1 MVAKIGRGIVE
12 TGRFGAARM
21 VDWEALHST
30 GEAKSLLLTRLLFFL
45 RGDHSWYKATR
56 TSFYSFRM
64 NRGFYTI
71 MAAQFFSSLADN
83 ALLFVA
89 ISLLTSMNAPA
100 SLTPLLKLSFVL
112 FYVLLAAF
120 VGAFAD
126 SLPKGRV
133 MFIANLIKISGCALM
148 FFTVHPLLAYAVV
161 GFGAAVYSPAKY
173 GILTELLPP
182 EKLVPANG
190 WIEGLTVMSIIL
202 GTVAGGTLVSERG
215 SSFLLGL
222 GMPGI
227 DTGAEAAMAV
237 VVGVYI
243 LAALFNLRIPDT
255 GARYEHQERNPAK
268 LIADF
273 ANCSATLWRDK
284 LGQISLAVTTL
295 FWGAGA
301 TLQFIVL
308 KWAERSLH
316 MPLDKATNLIGVV
329 AIGVALG
336 AAMAARMIPLRKSL
350 TVIPLGII
358 MGLVVCSM
366 VFVTS
371 VNLAYP
377 LLALI
382 GFLSGFFVVPMNALL
397 QHRGHV
403 LMSAGHSIAVQNF
416 NENLSILTMLALY
429 AIMITLNLDLDIII
443 VLFGMSVAGI
453 MYFIGRRHAA
463 NQREHD
469 SLALI
474 GEHKH

>member
-1 MVAKIGRGIVE
+1 
-12 TGRFGAARM
+12 
-21 VDWEALHST
+21 
-30 GEAKSLLLTRLLFFL
+30 
-45 RGDHSWYKATR
+45 
-56 TSFYSFRM
+56 M

-89 ISLLTSMNAPA
+89 IDLLTAMQAPA

-126 SLPKGRV
+126 ALPKGKV
-133 MFIANLIKISGCALM
+133 MFIANLIKVAGCVLM

-182 EKLVPANG
+182 EKLVAANG

-202 GTVAGGTLVSERG
+202 GTVLGGALVSVG
-215 SSFLLGL
+215 VSQYLLAFD
-222 GMPGI
+222 MPFI
-227 DTGAEAAMAV
+227 DTGIDSITEAALCV
-237 VVGVYI
+237 VVVIYV
-243 LAALFNLRIPDT
+243 LATLFNLRIPDT
-255 GARYEHQERNPAK
+255 GARYDHQERNPAK

-273 ANCSATLWRDK
+273 ANCSATLWKDK
-284 LGQISLAVTTL
+284 LGQISLSVTTL

-301 TLQFIVL
+301 TLQLIVL
-308 KWAERSLH
+308 KWAEKSLH
-316 MPLDKATNLIGVV
+316 MPFGKATSLVGVV

-336 AAMAARMIPLRKSL
+336 AVASARTIPLKKSL
-350 TVIPLGII
+350 TVIPLGIA
-358 MGLVVCSM
+358 MGIIVMLM
-366 VFVTS
+366 TMVTS
-371 VNLAYP
+371 VTLAYP
-377 LLALI
+377 LLILI
-382 GFLSGFFVVPMNALL
+382 GMLSGFFVVPMNALL

-429 AIMITLNLDLDIII
+429 ALMISMNLDLNVIII
-443 VLFGMSVAGI
+443 LFGAFVAGI
-453 MYFIGRRHAA
+453 MFMIMRKHAA

>member
-1 MVAKIGRGIVE
+1 
-12 TGRFGAARM
+12 
-21 VDWEALHST
+21 
-30 GEAKSLLLTRLLFFL
+30 
-45 RGDHSWYKATR
+45 
-56 TSFYSFRM
+56 M

-89 ISLLTSMNAPA
+89 IDILVTMNAPA

-126 SLPKGRV
+126 SLLKGRV
-133 MFIANLIKISGCALM
+133 MFIANLIKIFGCGLM
-148 FFTVHPLLAYAVV
+148 FLTVHPLLSYAVV

-182 EKLVPANG
+182 EKLVAANG
-190 WIEGLTVMSIIL
+190 WIEGLTVMSIIF
-202 GTVAGGTLVSERG
+202 GTVLGGALVSDAG
-215 SSFLLGL
+215 STLLLGL
-222 GMPGI
+222 GIPGI
-227 DTGAEAAMAV
+227 DSTSEAAMAIV
-237 VVGVYI
+237 VIIYI

-255 GARYEHQERNPAK
+255 GARYEHQERNPVK

-273 ANCSATLWRDK
+273 ANCSATLWKDK

-316 MPLDKATNLIGVV
+316 MPLDKATSLIGVV
-329 AIGVALG
+329 AIGVAVG
-336 AAMAARMIPLRKSL
+336 AALAAKVIPLKKSL
-350 TVIPLGII
+350 TVIPMGIF
-358 MGLVVCSM
+358 MGLVVTVM
-366 VFVTS
+366 VFVHD
-371 VNLAYP
+371 VIVAYP

-416 NENLSILTMLALY
+416 NENLSILTMLAMY
-429 AIMITLNLDLDIII
+429 AIMITLNLDLNIII
-443 VLFGMSVAGI
+443 VIFGLSIAGI
-453 MYFIGRRHAA
+453 TYLILRRHQE
-463 NQREHD
+463 NQKQHD